1 MCCAKSEEFSLKA
14 NFCNLASIVIRDLL
28 QMGLVEEGG
37 PGERQRNDTHYDHN
51 HHDHQV
57 HQDQDQDQDGLRE
70 REKRVERLQ
79 RCLERTTMRPMQRKM
94 MTPVIMMM
102 VMKMRAVVVLD
113 SRF

>member
-1 MCCAKSEEFSLKA
+1 MSCAKSDEFSLKA
-14 NFCNLASIVIRDLL
+14 NFSELSSIAIRNLL
-28 QMGLVEEGG
+28 QMGLAEEGG
-37 PGERQRNDTHYDHN
+37 PGERQRRGTHHEHN

-57 HQDQDQDQDGLRE
+57 HQDQEQDQLGQRE

-94 MTPVIMMM
+94 MTPVIMIEDEGSG
-102 VMKMRAVVVLD
+102 D